1 MNNTAITSGR
11 LTVGKTYLF
20 QNKADGSRSL
30 NVWCSSTYP
39 ATNLSN
45 VCLWETDTDD
55 TAQQWIL
62 ARADNNTN
70 YVLKSVENSAKC
82 LDLYTGT
89 GDGANINAHLYSQSS
104 TSYLIFENGAYS
116 NTVRIRLAGTTKN
129 GYYLTA
135 NQGSHGTRT
144 GKGVNSSGNVYF
156 YSTLL
161 TDNSQEWEII
171 EIGSSSGGST
181 GSGQKLVG
189 PYVYSGITN
198 DYQSAAAT
206 ASCSCYPYSFHYGT
220 DIVGRQS
227 DKTSVDTSIYGS
239 GNGTVEDLRLDE
251 SEGPLGK
258 ILLVKYSNVLNK
270 NGVNIGDVY
279 FRYCHLETIYVEIG
293 NPVTTKTLLAKRG
306 HTGSGCPDDQ
316 PHLHLE
322 ATTKTNATADNSPTE
337 EGGSTDTGKFD
348 VRNVLYTKT
357 STTGIGKRESMV
369 DHDSP
374 FNSNIYCTHNNAWYS
389 LADFPSYD

>member
-104 TSYLIFENGAYS
+104 TSYLIFENGEYS

-144 GKGVNSSGNVYF
+144 GKGVNSNGNVYF

-171 EIGSSSGGST
+171 EIGSSSGGET
-181 GSGQKLVG
+181 GGNGQKLKLPINGVN
-189 PYVYSGITN
+189 II
-198 DYQSAAAT
+198 SASRTTDPNSSYAD
-206 ASCSCYPYSFHYGT
+206 SYNGSFHYGA
-220 DIVGRQS
+220 DIAC
-227 DKTSVDTSIYGS
+227 
-239 GNGTVEDLRLDE
+239 GNGTELKGLGSGTVVGKGYNAKEGNFISVKYQNCIPVDAGNNKDLIVRYFHMNSVSADIDDSVTTSTL
-251 SEGPLGK
+251 LGK
-258 ILLVKYSNVLNK
+258 SGNTGAWSGGYHV
-270 NGVNIGDVY
+270 
-279 FRYCHLETIYVEIG
+279 HVE
-293 NPVTTKTLLAKRG
+293 V
-306 HTGSGCPDDQ
+306 D
-316 PHLHLE
+316 
-322 ATTKTNATADNSPTE
+322 
-337 EGGSTDTGKFD
+337 TDTEYP
-348 VRNVLYTKT
+348 NYTP
-357 STTGIGKRESMV
+357 SLQ
-369 DHDSP
+369 
-374 FNSNIYCTHNNAWYS
+374 NSNNNGGGLYKGTDSCENPFDWFFTYS
-389 LADFPSYD
+389 GQSKSRYSGSDETWVFSEDMVEHYA